1 MDPSRQTVKLSAI
14 KFDPKIY
21 PRQKHDPALVQ
32 RYSACLDSIE
42 ARENFISVGQD
53 LRIVDGRHRQLAYQT
68 MSPNGREITVWMYP
82 VSDDDGL
89 QDLAIELNSEH
100 GWQLTDGDKR
110 SMAVA
115 LYTRQNR
122 VPQAE
127 IAGRLRV
134 SINKVNDWL
143 STILK
148 REKEEREAKMWGMWL
163 SCHAQS
169 EIADAVGLEQHTV
182 SENLRKIS
190 ENYPQEDSDIFRS
203 FKPKIYTPSLSDML
217 PVESGRRG
225 NVDRSARV
233 PGPGSGGKRGH
244 GERKER

>member
-32 RYSACLDSIE
+32 RYAACLESIE

-82 VSDDDGL
+82 ISDDDAL

-127 IAGRLRV
+127 IASRLRV
-134 SINKVNDWL
+134 DTHKVNEWL

-148 REKEEREAKMWGMWL
+148 REKEEQEAKMWGMWL
-163 SCHAQS
+163 SCHKQ
-169 EIADAVGLEQHTV
+169 EDIAESVGLARNTV
-182 SENLRKIS
+182 TEFLQKKSEGCG
-190 ENYPQEDSDIFRS
+190 QQDHDIFRN
-203 FKPKIYTPSLSDML
+203 FDPKIYTVWNFSELTN
-217 PVESGRRG
+217 ET
-225 NVDRSARV
+225 RV
-233 PGPGSGGKRGH
+233 LIYDPAQAEKAPNGSKTTSNGLVK
-244 GERKER
+244 

>member
-32 RYSACLDSIE
+32 RYAACLESIE

-82 VSDDDGL
+82 ISDDDAL

-127 IAGRLRV
+127 IASRLRV
-134 SINKVNDWL
+134 GHTEVSTWL
-143 STILK
+143 KTIVD
-148 REKEEREAKMWGMWL
+148 REREERETRIWNMWL
-163 SCHAQS
+163 SCHSQA
-169 EIADAVGLEQHTV
+169 EIAQAVELSQNSI
-182 SENLRKIS
+182 SENLRKLS
-190 ENYPQEDSDIFRS
+190 EKSPQDDSDIFRS
-203 FKPKIYTPSLSDML
+203 FKPKIYTVWNFSELTKCQ
-217 PVESGRRG
+217 
-225 NVDRSARV
+225 RV
-233 PGPGSGGKRGH
+233 SPGPPPAPRRCRSCGSRRRAPTYPSGM
-244 GERKER
+244 

>member
-1 MDPSRQTVKLSAI
+1 MVT
-14 KFDPKIY
+14 
-21 PRQKHDPALVQ
+21 PRGFAWPTTKKPRA
-32 RYSACLDSIE
+32 
-42 ARENFISVGQD
+42 
-53 LRIVDGRHRQLAYQT
+53 
-68 MSPNGREITVWMYP
+68 
-82 VSDDDGL
+82 VSDPPGG
-89 QDLAIELNSEH
+89 ARKGGELSKP
-100 GWQLTDGDKR
+100 GSTDETPNAP
-110 SMAVA
+110 SA
-115 LYTRQNR
+115 YTRQNR